1 MEVCMSI
8 PAQKYPER
16 QQRTIAEDQAPR
28 QLLLVKA
35 DDGFGQPIAVV
46 HSAPGLDVA
55 LVEARRLSGAPE
67 HGGYLVEGCGACEIN
82 PQLEPPD
89 GCMAAVVM
97 HENGCD
103 RLAGMLA
110 RAGVA
115 R

>member
-35 DDGFGQPIAVV
+35 DDGFGQPITVI

-55 LVEARRLSGAPE
+55 LAEARPLMGAPE
-67 HGGYLVEGCGACEIN
+67 RGGYLLAGCGCEVTAC
-82 PQLEPPD
+82 LEPLD
-89 GCMAAVVM
+89 GCMAVVLM
-97 HENGCD
+97 HKNGCD
-103 RLAGMLA
+103 RLAGIVQ